1 MEPYL
6 GKCSDTPLESGM
18 VLSFEPLWHETGYGF
33 GMQLKDMLLVTE
45 NGCEL
50 LSDYTNTDK
59 LIRVS

>member
-18 VLSFEPLWHETGYGF
+18 ILGFEPLCHETGYGF
-33 GMQLKDMLLVTE
+33 AMQLGDMLLVTE

-50 LSDYTNTDK
+50 LSDCTSTDR